1 VCSTQQ
7 KGDNVIYKSEHSEA
21 VKTAIDEVVKSAG
34 IKSCSALARRLDVSK
49 QALSKWR
56 VTGLVPAHRAMQMEL
71 MTNGNV
77 GWKDLCPDIVS
88 DFERCQR
95 EETIYESSR

>member
-1 VCSTQQ
+1 V
-7 KGDNVIYKSEHSEA
+7 NILIYKSSYA
-21 VKTAIDEVVKSAG
+21 DQVKNAIDEVVKSAG

-56 VTGLVPAHRAMQMEL
+56 VTGLVPAHRALQMEL
-71 MTNGNV
+71 MTNGSV

-88 DFERCQR
+88 DFERSTR